1 MQSRSPH
8 SSSPAVVLT
17 GDADEVEVR
26 YVARGASTSVRVT
39 DLRTGDAVVL
49 DATELESLAR
59 APGAE
64 LRRLLHDIDGRAR
77 P

>member
-1 MQSRSPH
+1 MDSRMPGSDP
-8 SSSPAVVLT
+8 PDVVLRS
-17 GDADEVEVR
+17 GDDEVEVR
-26 YVARGASTSVRVT
+26 YVPRGASTSLMVT
-39 DLRTGDAVVL
+39 DLRSGNAVVL

-64 LRRLLHDIDGRAR
+64 LRRLLHDVDGRAH